1 MQNYTLSLEGF
12 QAAEFQTFHRSF
24 LAKLINLLFPPGTGV
39 EQGIGIID
47 VTEFPNSPWVGVAFL
62 C

>member
-1 MQNYTLSLEGF
+1 MPNCTLCLGGS
-12 QAAEFQTFHRSF
+12 QAAEFQTFHRAS
-24 LAKLINLLFPPGTGV
+24 LAKLINFLLPPGTGV

-47 VTEFPNSPWVGVAFL
+47 VTEFPNSWWVRVAFL